1 MAMNDV
7 GPPAPCAICGNACGG
22 IAQSREPFGI
32 IRPVLTGGVNI
43 DTAVAVIKM
52 GGVENKEAQA
62 RDGASPK
69 FGSPPKEVLV
79 CGDDPGFPKLA
90 HDRAIS
96 WQQDAHVVSQLG
108 QCAGKSPGNIRQ
120 PAGLDQRRAFRDD
133 KQDAPH

>member
-1 MAMNDV
+1 
-7 GPPAPCAICGNACGG
+7 
-22 IAQSREPFGI
+22 
-32 IRPVLTGGVNI
+32 
-43 DTAVAVIKM
+43 M

-133 KQDAPH
+133 KRHEFLTSVPETIHPPDTIEEIAMPRRSFSSWINFAGGTLAL